1 MVDQGVYSAE
11 CGFVDDASPGK
22 LSDFTSIDCSES
34 IVVSFFN
41 ASFNSSIKATE
52 IALIDWIRKSK
63 TNATIVE
70 YVRRDF
76 GLDWRY

>member
-1 MVDQGVYSAE
+1 M
-11 CGFVDDASPGK
+11 
-22 LSDFTSIDCSES
+22 
-34 IVVSFFN
+34 
-41 ASFNSSIKATE
+41 E

-76 GLDWRY
+76 DVDWRYSTNVV

>member
-1 MVDQGVYSAE
+1 M
-11 CGFVDDASPGK
+11 
-22 LSDFTSIDCSES
+22 
-34 IVVSFFN
+34 
-41 ASFNSSIKATE
+41 E

-76 GLDWRY
+76 GVDWRYLRDVSYRTFVKLSFTLDRNRVDCEYREE

>member
-1 MVDQGVYSAE
+1 M
-11 CGFVDDASPGK
+11 
-22 LSDFTSIDCSES
+22 
-34 IVVSFFN
+34 
-41 ASFNSSIKATE
+41 E

-76 GLDWRY
+76 GVDWRYLRDVRYRTFVKLSFTLDRNRVDCEYREE

>member
-1 MVDQGVYSAE
+1 M
-11 CGFVDDASPGK
+11 
-22 LSDFTSIDCSES
+22 
-34 IVVSFFN
+34 
-41 ASFNSSIKATE
+41 E

-76 GLDWRY
+76 GVDWRYLRDVSYRTFVKLSFTLDRNRVDCEYEEEIKSLRMRGGEGTFV

>member
-1 MVDQGVYSAE
+1 M
-11 CGFVDDASPGK
+11 
-22 LSDFTSIDCSES
+22 
-34 IVVSFFN
+34 
-41 ASFNSSIKATE
+41 E

-76 GLDWRY
+76 GVNWRYQRGVSYRTFVKLSCTLDRNRVDCEYREE

>member
-1 MVDQGVYSAE
+1 M
-11 CGFVDDASPGK
+11 
-22 LSDFTSIDCSES
+22 
-34 IVVSFFN
+34 
-41 ASFNSSIKATE
+41 E

-76 GLDWRY
+76 GVDWRYLRGVSYRKFVKLSFTLDRNCVDCEYREE